1 MFISYFKMLEYVV
14 RPHTYVT
21 KMLIEKN
28 AKSENKTKQKQLT
41 VKKSEINKDS
51 RQILDLSSANFH
63 TKIIDKKNAS
73 FKMV

>member
-41 VKKSEINKDS
+41 VKKKWNY
-51 RQILDLSSANFH
+51 
-63 TKIIDKKNAS
+63 
-73 FKMV
+73 